1 MAKATF
7 NASMTWSGKGSYCD
21 GGTRGF
27 QLAIDETVSLDGA
40 NKAMNLIELLLGSLG
55 GFVSIGAAAFAKK
68 CQVDLKGGAVDLE
81 GDLDPAGFL
90 GKDPNMRKGFQEI
103 RYKIHIDS
111 PSPQENIEELIA
123 LIEERCPIPDTLTG
137 VEARRVA

>member
-7 NASMTWSGKGSYCD
+7 NASMTWSGKGSYCE

-27 QLAIDETVSLDGA
+27 QLAIDEPVPLDGA
-40 NKAMNLIELLLGSLG
+40 NKAMNLVELLLGSLA
-55 GFVSIGAAAFAKK
+55 GFLNIGAAAFAEK
-68 CQVDLKGGAVDLE
+68 CQVDLKGGSVELE

-90 GKDPNMRKGFQEI
+90 GKDPNVSKGFQEI

-111 PSPQENIEELIA
+111 PSPQENIEALIA
-123 LIEERCPIPDTLTG
+123 LIEKRCPVSDTFTG